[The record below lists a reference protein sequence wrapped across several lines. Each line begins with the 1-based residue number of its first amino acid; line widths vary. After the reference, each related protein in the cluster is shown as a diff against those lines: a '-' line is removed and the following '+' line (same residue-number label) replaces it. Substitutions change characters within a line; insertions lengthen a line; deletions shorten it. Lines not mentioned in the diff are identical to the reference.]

1 MLDGA
6 GGRIFPGV
14 HLDSGGEGAGSSG
27 QQRTEVQSWT
37 GGNSAAGAD
46 HHAVE
51 VVRQLVLCESI
62 GDGGASAAPTLSTEA
77 SCVICARHGIER
89 VPEEGGVAA
98 GGSQKPDA
106 VGILPVR
113 GPCELYD
120 PASVIE
126 VLAKPLLG
134 KRRHGKREGS
144 SSDSFRTDLSSG
156 SPAIVRFPSD
166 RPAIGRFPSPQGS
179 QGSPNT
185 ESEAL
190 LVSSSYL

>member
-51 VVRQLVLCESI
+51 VVRQLVLSESI

-106 VGILPVR
+106 VGILPVS

-144 SSDSFRTDLSSG
+144 SSDSFEPIYRQVPQRSG
-156 SPAIVRFPSD
+156 GST
-166 RPAIGRFPSPQGS
+166 AIGRFPSPQAS